1 MNHEWIWENSSPGNR
16 REFPARWAMLQGATL
31 RYLVPLLLSVQ
42 GQKGIGSLNDPCDCM
57 QHHDF
62 WVASRRGLMDI
73 FWAPDYPLR
82 ALDPEDHLH
91 FSTRRQSCLYSPENE
106 ESHRPTALSDCIPG
120 FILVHIVCMQRHLAN
135 RNPERAMDFATEL
148 VRLLPF
154 GASCIDKAGWPIT
167 SAQILGYYR
176 RFRRAFCSRAIF
188 FTRQTGHVGT
198 RSIRYTEGDGFR
210 SWISRYWSV
219 AQLVVAGDAVAGT
232 GHGRVSWFRII
243 QMLWD
248 SRSMTPVIQNL
259 PLPSPTLQFGIWSCW
274 ILWLVI
280 VMMVTRAGRVW
291 RGPAA
296 AASISDVWG
305 SCTVD
310 WKPTAG
316 WGSNWERSQTCVKT
330 WEELEI
336 KLCGLTMIMGH

>member
-1 MNHEWIWENSSPGNR
+1 MGRKRAVLVWFALYFVVEMNHEWIRENSSPGSR

-31 RYLVPLLLSVQ
+31 RYLVPLLLFVQ

-176 RFRRAFCSRAIF
+176 RFRRAFAAGPYSLQGKLDMLER
-188 FTRQTGHVGT
+188 GHYATQREMASAGSPDLDPWPNWLLREMLWQAGDSFMT
-198 RSIRYTEGDGFR
+198 HGSDAMRYYCRSI
-210 SWISRYWSV
+210 
-219 AQLVVAGDAVAGT
+219 
-232 GHGRVSWFRII
+232 
-243 QMLWD
+243 
-248 SRSMTPVIQNL
+248 TPVIQNL
-259 PLPSPTLQFGIWSCW
+259 PLPWNLGVWLCW
-274 ILWLVI
+274 VSGGC
-280 VMMVTRAGRVW
+280 AGYMCR
-291 RGPAA
+291 
-296 AASISDVWG
+296 
-305 SCTVD
+305 
-310 WKPTAG
+310 
-316 WGSNWERSQTCVKT
+316 
-330 WEELEI
+330 
-336 KLCGLTMIMGH
+336 